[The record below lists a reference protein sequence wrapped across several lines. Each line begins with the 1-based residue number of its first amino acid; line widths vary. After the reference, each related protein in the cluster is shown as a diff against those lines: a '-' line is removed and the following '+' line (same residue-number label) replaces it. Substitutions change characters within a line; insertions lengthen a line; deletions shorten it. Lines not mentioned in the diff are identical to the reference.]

1 MRWEWGIII
10 VILALLL
17 AIGYYITHTPRS
29 VTSIEAV
36 IINGSKIRV
45 EMADTLMKQ
54 AKGLSGR
61 KSLGVGEG
69 MLFLYAKP
77 GFYSFWMKDMSF
89 PIDIIWISEDY
100 EIIDIASNIQP
111 DSFPRTFAPQ
121 KASQY
126 VLEVNAGVAGNIAHV
141 GDKVTFQY
149 AN

>member
-1 MRWEWGIII
+1 MGREWGIII
-10 VILALLL
+10 VILAFLLVVGPYL
-17 AIGYYITHTPRS
+17 TYAPRS

-36 IINGSKIRV
+36 VINGSSIRV
-45 EMADTLMKQ
+45 ETATSLMKQ

-61 KSLGVGEG
+61 KSLGAREG

-77 GFYSFWMKDMSF
+77 GFYSFWMKDMTF
-89 PIDIIWISEDY
+89 PIDIIWISEEY
-100 EIIDIASNIQP
+100 EVVDITSNIQP